1 MRRMRLVSVAAS
13 LLALFAL
20 ILAAAPAQAQA
31 WAGKGRLQGSLK
43 DEQGKPV
50 QGATITLRKGTDR
63 VDPKADGPKPLLSD
77 KNGKWSILGL
87 GGGAGGSDQPPLL
100 RITGVTPTAP
110 GQPVECFNANA
121 AVMRAEALSHKQGH
135 VGAVAFSRT
144 GDPAT
149 GVFNDAEVIRKF
161 GDVPDDLSAL

>member
-1 MRRMRLVSVAAS
+1 MAEETYFVA
-13 LLALFAL
+13 LPF
-20 ILAAAPAQAQA
+20 I
-31 WAGKGRLQGSLK
+31 
-43 DEQGKPV
+43 
-50 QGATITLRKGTDR
+50 AT
-63 VDPKADGPKPLLSD
+63 DG
-77 KNGKWSILGL
+77 
-87 GGGAGGSDQPPLL
+87 
-100 RITGVTPTAP
+100 GVAP

-149 GVFNDAEVIRKF
+149 GIFGDAEVIRKF